1 MAKYESKTK
10 AIPYPQSAVYA
21 KLSDLS
27 NLEVLKTRLSEDTT
41 ELPEELKAQ
50 VDEEQMNKAKEILQN
65 MEFTPDAMS
74 IDIQP
79 VGKLV
84 IEIIEREPEKL
95 VKLTSTQSPIPLTMW
110 IQLVP
115 TSDTS
120 CAMRLTLD
128 AELNM
133 FLKMAIGGKLKDG
146 VDKFADMLAKIPYGM
161 KNEE

>member
-10 AIPYPQSAVYA
+10 AIPYPQGVVYA

-27 NLEVLKTRLSEDTT
+27 NLEVLKTRLSEDNPD
-41 ELPEELKAQ
+41 LPDEMKEKVSDEQLGKAR
-50 VDEEQMNKAKEILQN
+50 EIIQN
-65 MEFTPDAMS
+65 MEFTPDTMS

-95 VKLTSTQSPIPLTMW
+95 VKLTSTQSPIPLTVW
-110 IQLVP
+110 VQLVP

-120 CAMRLTLD
+120 CAMRVTLD

-146 VDKFADMLAKIPYGM
+146 VDKFADMLAKIPY
-161 KNEE
+161 

>member
-10 AIPYPQSAVYA
+10 AIPYAQSAVYA
-21 KLSDLS
+21 RLSDLS
-27 NLEVLKTRLSEDTT
+27 NLEVLKSRLSDANP
-41 ELPEELKAQ
+41 ELPEEVRQKVDDEQLSKAR
-50 VDEEQMNKAKEILQN
+50 ELLQN
-65 MEFTPDAMS
+65 MEFTTDTMS
-74 IDIQP
+74 IDMPP
-79 VGKLV
+79 VGKLS

-95 VKLTSTQSPIPLTMW
+95 VKLTSTQSPVPLKMW

-115 TSDTS
+115 TSDSS

-146 VDKFADMLAKIPYGM
+146 VDKFADMLAQIPYA
-161 KNEE
+161 

>member
-1 MAKYESKTK
+1 M
-10 AIPYPQSAVYA
+10 VYA
-21 KLSDLS
+21 KLSDLR
-27 NLEVLKTRLSEDTT
+27 NLEVLKTRLNSDQ
-41 ELPEELKAQ
+41 PDIPDDMKSQ
-50 VDEEQMNKAKEILQN
+50 VSDDQLSKAKELIQN
-65 MEFTPDAMS
+65 MEFTADTMS
-74 IDIQP
+74 IDIPP

-84 IEIIEREPEKL
+84 VEIIEREPEKL

-120 CAMRLTLD
+120 CAMRVTLE

-146 VDKFADMLAKIPYGM
+146 VDKFADMLAKIPYG
-161 KNEE
+161 EQA

>member
-1 MAKYESKTK
+1 MAKYESKKK
-10 AIPYPQSAVYA
+10 AIPYAQSVVYA
-21 KLSDLS
+21 KLSDLR
-27 NLEVLKTRLSEDTT
+27 NLEVLKTRLNSDQPDIPDEM
-41 ELPEELKAQ
+41 KAQ
-50 VDEEQMNKAKEILQN
+50 VNDEQLSKAKELIQN
-65 MEFTPDAMS
+65 MEFTADTMS
-74 IDIQP
+74 IDIPP

-84 IEIIEREPEKL
+84 VEIIEREPEKL

-120 CAMRLTLD
+120 CAMRVTLE

-146 VDKFADMLAKIPYGM
+146 VDKFADMLAKIPYG
-161 KNEE
+161 EQA

>member
-1 MAKYESKTK
+1 MAKYESKKK
-10 AIPYPQSAVYA
+10 AIPYAQSVVYA
-21 KLSDLS
+21 KLSDLR
-27 NLEVLKTRLSEDTT
+27 NLEVLKTRLNSDQPDIQDEM
-41 ELPEELKAQ
+41 KAQ
-50 VDEEQMNKAKEILQN
+50 VNDEQLSKAKELIQN
-65 MEFTPDAMS
+65 MEFTADTMS
-74 IDIQP
+74 IDIPP

-84 IEIIEREPEKL
+84 VEIIEREPEKL

-120 CAMRLTLD
+120 CAMRVTLE

-146 VDKFADMLAKIPYGM
+146 VDKFADMLAKIPYG
-161 KNEE
+161 E

>member
-27 NLEVLKTRLSEDTT
+27 NLEVLKTRFAEGTPD
-41 ELPEELKAQ
+41 LPEEMKAQ
-50 VDEEQMNKAKEILQN
+50 VDEDQMEKAREILQN
-65 MEFTPDAMS
+65 MEFTRDTMS
-74 IDIQP
+74 IDVNP
-79 VGKLV
+79 VGKIV

-110 IQLVP
+110 VQLVP
-115 TSDTS
+115 TSDTA
-120 CAMRLTLD
+120 CAMRVTLD

-133 FLKMAIGGKLKDG
+133 FLKMAIGGKLKEG
-146 VDKFADMLAKIPYGM
+146 VDKFADMLAKIPY
-161 KNEE
+161 